1 MFDIEKLKKEV
12 SAFPAGVNT
21 EIRFQRNSTKRV
33 GFLDGRLTSNST
45 ASGCGVNARIY
56 KSGAYGFASCPNT
69 DEDGVKFV
77 LKEAAGNA
85 ELLYSR
91 QKPTKPQ
98 FPKIPATQE
107 SNRHPQDDLSSQKR
121 LIEFCAEADA
131 YIAKTYKKLVS
142 QIGRAS
148 CRERV

>member
-56 KSGAYGFASCPNT
+56 KNGAYGFASCPNT
-69 DEDGVKFV
+69 EEDGVKFV

-98 FPKIPATQE
+98 FPKISATQE
-107 SNRHPQDDLSSQKR
+107 AN
-121 LIEFCAEADA
+121 
-131 YIAKTYKKLVS
+131 
-142 QIGRAS
+142 
-148 CRERV
+148 